1 MQTITMYLR
10 AASVKGTL
18 VDEWNQQVSS
28 LPALTRGMRAELV
41 LKLVD
46 TNGEPLE
53 GLGAYGAWDFA
64 VANDWDTTTT
74 PQLRVTEGIT
84 VEKNAVH
91 VPLTETNTAEL
102 IAALGTNESA
112 TFGCELAGFEPGETT
127 PGFLL
132 QFDISIRNR
141 RADAGTGRPSPVSDA
156 SYTAAQVDALFAAG
170 FEIQLSRDGIEWK
183 SYEDYYNPD
192 VENAEVEILP
202 PTRFRFR
209 NAAVGHDWSEAVP
222 LVQGE
227 PGLAARMYV
236 HSVTTGESGTQ
247 AKIVNYGTPYEARLA
262 FTIPKGDRGN
272 AATVRIG
279 TVEVAGTDEEPEIT
293 NSGTANDAILNF
305 RIPRGAVG
313 ATGHESYLYV
323 AYAENSSGRGFS
335 LTPAASRKYR
345 AEIQTDAPI
354 ETPTIS
360 DFAGATW
367 VKYLGDD
374 STVYGDVLVADADTS
389 VPQVTRIVF
398 ENATIRRGIDGE
410 VIVRFKEAGV
420 TVDEMNRY
428 ATING
433 RTRLSSWTNG
443 GGSPS
448 AMPGLEVAV
457 PQTIGLLLGFPS
469 YSSFI
474 G

>member
-46 TNGEPLE
+46 TNGEPLD
-53 GLGAYGAWDFA
+53 GLDAYASWDFA

-84 VEKNAVH
+84 VEGNAVR
-91 VPLTETNTAEL
+91 VPLTETNTEEL

-112 TFGCELAGFEPGETT
+112 TFGCELAGFETGETT

-141 RADAGTGRPSPVSDA
+141 RADAGTGRPAPVSDG
-156 SYTAAQVDALFAAG
+156 SYTAAQIRALFAAKMAV
-170 FEIQLSRDGIEWK
+170 QLSDDGETW
-183 SYEDYYNPD
+183 YD
-192 VENAEVEILP
+192 AEIDETVPE
-202 PTRFRFR
+202 TAKWYRFR
-209 NAAVGHDWSEAVP
+209 NALVGNGWSDP
-222 LVQGE
+222 LPLIAGPRGIAGTIEVGT
-227 PGLAARMYV
+227 
-236 HSVTTGESGTQ
+236 VTTGAAGTQ
-247 AKIVNYGTPYEARLA
+247 AEVTNSGDEHDAVLDFKIPQGA
-262 FTIPKGDRGN
+262 RGN
-272 AATVRIG
+272 AATVRVG
-279 TVEVAGTDEEPEIT
+279 SVEMVATDDPPEVT
-293 NSGTANDAILNF
+293 NSGTATDAVFNF
-305 RIPRGAVG
+305 KIPRGPTG
-313 ATGHESYLYV
+313 ATGHEAYLYV
-323 AYAENSSGRGFS
+323 AYAENTDGRGFS
-335 LTPAASRKYR
+335 LLPADSRKYR

-354 ETPTIS
+354 DTPTLA
-360 DFAGATW
+360 DFAGASW
-367 VKYLGDD
+367 QKYIGDD

-389 VPQVTRIVF
+389 VAQVSRIVF
-398 ENATIRRGIDGE
+398 ENASIRRGIDGE

-433 RTRLSSWTNG
+433 RTRLSPWTNG

-448 AMPGLEVAV
+448 AIPGLEVCE
-457 PQTIGLLLGFPS
+457 PQTIGLLAEFPD
-469 YSSFI
+469 YSSFM

>member
-46 TNGEPLE
+46 SNGTPLE
-53 GLGAYGAWDFA
+53 GLDAYASWDFA

-84 VEKNAVH
+84 VEGNAVR
-91 VPLTETNTAEL
+91 VPLTETNTEEL

-112 TFGCELAGFEPGETT
+112 TFGCELAGFETGETT

-141 RADAGTGRPSPVSDA
+141 RADAGTGRPAPVSDG
-156 SYTAAQVDALFAAG
+156 SYTAAQIRALFAAKMAV
-170 FEIQLSRDGIEWK
+170 QLSDDGEAW
-183 SYEDYYNPD
+183 YD
-192 VENAEVEILP
+192 AEIDETVPE
-202 PTRFRFR
+202 TAKWYRFR
-209 NAAVGHDWSEAVP
+209 NALVGNGWSDP
-222 LVQGE
+222 LPLIAGPRGIAGTIEVGT
-227 PGLAARMYV
+227 
-236 HSVTTGESGTQ
+236 VTTGAAGTQ
-247 AKIVNYGTPYEARLA
+247 AEVTNSGDEHDAVLD
-262 FTIPKGDRGN
+262 FTIPQGARGN
-272 AATVRIG
+272 AATVRVGSIEMVA
-279 TVEVAGTDEEPEIT
+279 TDDPPEVT
-293 NSGTANDAILNF
+293 NSGTATDAVFNF
-305 RIPRGAVG
+305 KIPRGPTG
-313 ATGHESYLYV
+313 ATGHEAYLYV
-323 AYAENSSGRGFS
+323 AYAENTDGRGFS
-335 LTPAASRKYR
+335 LLPASSRKYR

-354 ETPTIS
+354 DTPTLS
-360 DFAGATW
+360 DFAGASW
-367 VKYLGDD
+367 QKYIGDD

-389 VPQVTRIVF
+389 VAQVSRIVF
-398 ENATIRRGIDGE
+398 ENASIRRGIEGE

-433 RTRLSSWTNG
+433 RTRLSPWTNG

-448 AMPGLEVAV
+448 AIPGLEVCE
-457 PQTIGLLLGFPS
+457 PQTIGLLAEFPQ
-469 YSSFI
+469 YSSFM

>member
-46 TNGEPLE
+46 SNGTPLE
-53 GLGAYGAWDFA
+53 GLDAYASWDFA

-84 VEKNAVH
+84 VEGNAVR
-91 VPLTETNTAEL
+91 VPLTETNTEEL

-112 TFGCELAGFEPGETT
+112 TFGCELAGFETGETT

-141 RADAGTGRPSPVSDA
+141 RADAGTGRPAPVSDG
-156 SYTAAQVDALFAAG
+156 SYTAAQIRALFAAKMAV
-170 FEIQLSRDGIEWK
+170 QLSDDGETW
-183 SYEDYYNPD
+183 YD
-192 VENAEVEILP
+192 AEIDETVPE
-202 PTRFRFR
+202 TAKWYRFR
-209 NAAVGHDWSEAVP
+209 NALVGNGWSDP
-222 LVQGE
+222 LPLIAGPRGIAGTIEVGT
-227 PGLAARMYV
+227 
-236 HSVTTGESGTQ
+236 VTTGAAGTQ
-247 AKIVNYGTPYEARLA
+247 AEVTNSGDEHDAVLDFKIPQGA
-262 FTIPKGDRGN
+262 RGN
-272 AATVRIG
+272 AATVRVG
-279 TVEVAGTDEEPEIT
+279 SVEMVATDDPPEVT
-293 NSGTANDAILNF
+293 NSGTATDAVFNF
-305 RIPRGAVG
+305 KIPRGPTG
-313 ATGHESYLYV
+313 ATGHEAYLYV
-323 AYAENSSGRGFS
+323 AYAENTDGRGFS
-335 LTPAASRKYR
+335 LLPASSRKYR
-345 AEIQTDAPI
+345 AEIQTGEPI
-354 ETPTIS
+354 DTPTLA
-360 DFAGATW
+360 DFAGASW
-367 VKYLGDD
+367 QKYIGDD

-389 VPQVTRIVF
+389 VAQVSRIVF
-398 ENATIRRGIDGE
+398 ENASIRRGIDGE
-410 VIVRFKEAGV
+410 VIVHFKEAGV

-433 RTRLSSWTNG
+433 RTRLSPWTNG

-448 AMPGLEVAV
+448 AIPGLEVCE
-457 PQTIGLLLGFPS
+457 PQTIGLLAEFPN
-469 YSSFI
+469 YSSFM

>member
-46 TNGEPLE
+46 TNGEPLD
-53 GLGAYGAWDFA
+53 GLDAYASWDFA

-84 VEKNAVH
+84 VEGNAVR
-91 VPLTETNTAEL
+91 VPLTETNTEEL

-112 TFGCELAGFEPGETT
+112 TFGCELAGFETGETT

-141 RADAGTGRPSPVSDA
+141 RADAGTGRPAPVSDG
-156 SYTAAQVDALFAAG
+156 SYTAAQIRALFAAKMAV
-170 FEIQLSRDGIEWK
+170 QLSDDGETW
-183 SYEDYYNPD
+183 YD
-192 VENAEVEILP
+192 AEIDETVPE
-202 PTRFRFR
+202 TAKWYRFR
-209 NAAVGHDWSEAVP
+209 NALVGNGWSDP
-222 LVQGE
+222 LPLIAGPRGIAGTIEVGT
-227 PGLAARMYV
+227 
-236 HSVTTGESGTQ
+236 VTTGAAGTQ
-247 AKIVNYGTPYEARLA
+247 AEVTNSGDEHDAVLDFKIPQGA
-262 FTIPKGDRGN
+262 RGN
-272 AATVRIG
+272 AATVRVG
-279 TVEVAGTDEEPEIT
+279 SVEMVATDDPPEVT
-293 NSGTANDAILNF
+293 NSGTATDAVFNF
-305 RIPRGAVG
+305 KIPRGPTG
-313 ATGHESYLYV
+313 ATGHEAYLYV
-323 AYAENSSGRGFS
+323 AYAENTDGRGFS
-335 LTPAASRKYR
+335 LLPADSRKYR
-345 AEIQTDAPI
+345 AEIQTGEPI
-354 ETPTIS
+354 DTPTLA
-360 DFAGATW
+360 DFAGASW
-367 VKYLGDD
+367 QKYIGDD

-389 VPQVTRIVF
+389 VAQVSRIVF
-398 ENATIRRGIDGE
+398 ENASIRRGIDGE

-433 RTRLSSWTNG
+433 RTRLSPWTNG

-448 AMPGLEVAV
+448 AIPGLEVCE
-457 PQTIGLLLGFPS
+457 PQTIGLLAEFPD
-469 YSSFI
+469 YSSFM

>member
-46 TNGEPLE
+46 SNGTPLE
-53 GLGAYGAWDFA
+53 GLDAYASWDFA

-84 VEKNAVH
+84 VEGNAVR
-91 VPLTETNTAEL
+91 VPLTETNTEEL

-112 TFGCELAGFEPGETT
+112 TFGCELAGFETGETT

-141 RADAGTGRPSPVSDA
+141 RADAGTGRPAPVSDG
-156 SYTAAQVDALFAAG
+156 SYTAAQIRALFAAKMAV
-170 FEIQLSRDGIEWK
+170 QLSDDGETW
-183 SYEDYYNPD
+183 YD
-192 VENAEVEILP
+192 AEIDETVPE
-202 PTRFRFR
+202 TAKWYRFR
-209 NAAVGHDWSEAVP
+209 NALVGNGWSDP
-222 LVQGE
+222 LPLIAGPRGIAGTIEVGT
-227 PGLAARMYV
+227 
-236 HSVTTGESGTQ
+236 VTTGAAGTQ
-247 AKIVNYGTPYEARLA
+247 AEVTNSGDEHDAVLDFKIPQGA
-262 FTIPKGDRGN
+262 RGN
-272 AATVRIG
+272 AATVRVG
-279 TVEVAGTDEEPEIT
+279 SVEMVATDDPPEVT
-293 NSGTANDAILNF
+293 NSGTATDAVFNF
-305 RIPRGAVG
+305 KIPRGPTG
-313 ATGHESYLYV
+313 ATGHEAYLYV
-323 AYAENSSGRGFS
+323 AYAENTDGRGFS
-335 LTPAASRKYR
+335 LLPAASRKYR

-354 ETPTIS
+354 DTPTLA
-360 DFAGATW
+360 DFAGASW
-367 VKYLGDD
+367 QKYIGDD
-374 STVYGDVLVADADTS
+374 STVYGDVLVADAETS
-389 VPQVTRIVF
+389 VAQVSRIVF
-398 ENATIRRGIDGE
+398 ENASIRRGIEGE

-433 RTRLSSWTNG
+433 RTRLSPWTNG

-448 AMPGLEVAV
+448 AIPGLEVCE
-457 PQTIGLLLGFPS
+457 PQTMGLLAEFPD
-469 YSSFI
+469 YSSFM

>member
-46 TNGEPLE
+46 SNGTPLE
-53 GLGAYGAWDFA
+53 GLDAYASWDFA

-84 VEKNAVH
+84 VEGNAVR
-91 VPLTETNTAEL
+91 VPLTETNTEEL

-112 TFGCELAGFEPGETT
+112 TFGCELAGFETGETT

-141 RADAGTGRPSPVSDA
+141 RADAGTGRPAPVSDG
-156 SYTAAQVDALFAAG
+156 SYTAAQIRALFAAKMAV
-170 FEIQLSRDGIEWK
+170 QLSDDGETW
-183 SYEDYYNPD
+183 YD
-192 VENAEVEILP
+192 AEIDETVPE
-202 PTRFRFR
+202 TAKWYRFR
-209 NAAVGHDWSEAVP
+209 NALVGNGWSDP
-222 LVQGE
+222 LPLIAGPRGIAGTIEVGT
-227 PGLAARMYV
+227 
-236 HSVTTGESGTQ
+236 VTTGAAGTQ
-247 AKIVNYGTPYEARLA
+247 AEVTNSGDEHDAVLDFKIPQGA
-262 FTIPKGDRGN
+262 RGN
-272 AATVRIG
+272 AATVRVG
-279 TVEVAGTDEEPEIT
+279 SVEMVATDDPPEVT
-293 NSGTANDAILNF
+293 NSGTATDAVFNF
-305 RIPRGAVG
+305 KIPRGPTG
-313 ATGHESYLYV
+313 ATGHEAYLYV
-323 AYAENSSGRGFS
+323 AYAENTDGRGFS
-335 LTPAASRKYR
+335 LLPAASRKYR

-354 ETPTIS
+354 DAPTLA
-360 DFAGATW
+360 DFAGASW
-367 VKYLGDD
+367 QKYIGDD
-374 STVYGDVLVADADTS
+374 STVYGDVLVSDADTS
-389 VPQVTRIVF
+389 VAQVSRIVF
-398 ENATIRRGIDGE
+398 ENASIRRGIEGE

-433 RTRLSSWTNG
+433 RTRLSPWTNG

-448 AMPGLEVAV
+448 AIPGLEVCE
-457 PQTIGLLLGFPS
+457 PQTMGLLAEFPN
-469 YSSFI
+469 YSSFM

>member
-46 TNGEPLE
+46 SNGTPLE
-53 GLGAYGAWDFA
+53 GLDAYASWDFA

-84 VEKNAVH
+84 VEGNAVR
-91 VPLTETNTAEL
+91 VPLTETNTEEL
-102 IAALGTNESA
+102 IAALGTNESV
-112 TFGCELAGFEPGETT
+112 TFGCELAGFETGETT

-141 RADAGTGRPSPVSDA
+141 RADAGTGRPAPVSDG
-156 SYTAAQVDALFAAG
+156 SYTAAQIRALFAAKMAV
-170 FEIQLSRDGIEWK
+170 QLSDDGETW
-183 SYEDYYNPD
+183 YD
-192 VENAEVEILP
+192 AEIDETVPE
-202 PTRFRFR
+202 TAKWYRFR
-209 NAAVGHDWSEAVP
+209 NALVGNGWSDP
-222 LVQGE
+222 LPLIAGPRGIAGTIEVGT
-227 PGLAARMYV
+227 
-236 HSVTTGESGTQ
+236 VTTGAAGTQ
-247 AKIVNYGTPYEARLA
+247 AEVTNSGDEHDAVLDFKIPQGA
-262 FTIPKGDRGN
+262 RGN
-272 AATVRIG
+272 AATVRVG
-279 TVEVAGTDEEPEIT
+279 SVEMVATDDPPEVT
-293 NSGTANDAILNF
+293 NSGTATDAVFNF
-305 RIPRGAVG
+305 KIPRGPTG
-313 ATGHESYLYV
+313 ATGHEAYLYV
-323 AYAENSSGRGFS
+323 AYAENTDGRGFS
-335 LTPAASRKYR
+335 LLPADSRKYR

-354 ETPTIS
+354 DTPTLA
-360 DFAGATW
+360 DFAGASW
-367 VKYLGDD
+367 QKYIGDD
-374 STVYGDVLVADADTS
+374 STVYGDVLVADAETS
-389 VPQVTRIVF
+389 VAQVSRIVF

-433 RTRLSSWTNG
+433 RTRLSPWTNG

-448 AMPGLEVAV
+448 AIPGLEVCE
-457 PQTIGLLLGFPS
+457 PQTIGLLAEFPD
-469 YSSFI
+469 YSSFM

>member
-53 GLGAYGAWDFA
+53 GLGAYASWDFA

-84 VEKNAVH
+84 VEDNAVR
-91 VPLTETNTAEL
+91 VPLTETNTQEL

-112 TFGCELAGFEPGETT
+112 TFGCELAGFETGETT

-141 RADAGTGRPSPVSDA
+141 RADAGTGRPEPVSDG
-156 SYTAAQVDALFAAG
+156 SYTAAQIRALFAAKMAV
-170 FEIQLSRDGIEWK
+170 QLSDDGETW
-183 SYEDYYNPD
+183 YD
-192 VENAEVEILP
+192 AEIDESVPE
-202 PTRFRFR
+202 TARWYRFR
-209 NAAVGHDWSEAVP
+209 NTLVGHVWSDP
-222 LVQGE
+222 L
-227 PGLAARMYV
+227 PLLAGPRGVAGTIEV
-236 HSVTTGESGTQ
+236 GTVTTGAAGTQ
-247 AKIVNYGTPYEARLA
+247 AEVTNSGDEHDAVLDFKIPQGA
-262 FTIPKGDRGN
+262 RGN

-279 TVEVAGTDEEPEIT
+279 NVEMVATDDPPEVT
-293 NSGTANDAILNF
+293 NSGTATDAVFNF
-305 RIPRGAVG
+305 KIPRGPTG
-313 ATGHESYLYV
+313 ATGHEAYLYV
-323 AYAENSSGRGFS
+323 AYAENTDGRGFS

-345 AEIQTDAPI
+345 AEIQSDSPI
-354 ETPTIS
+354 DTPTLS
-360 DFAGATW
+360 DFAGASW
-367 VKYLGDD
+367 QKYLGDD
-374 STVYGDVLVADADTS
+374 ETVYGDVLVADADTS
-389 VPQVTRIVF
+389 VAQVTRIVF
-398 ENATIRRGIDGE
+398 ENATIRRGIEGE

-420 TVDEMNRY
+420 SVDEMNRY

-448 AMPGLEVAV
+448 GMPGLEVCE
-457 PQTIGLLLGFPS
+457 PQTIGLLAEFPA
-469 YSSFI
+469 YSSFM

>member
-46 TNGEPLE
+46 SNGSPLD
-53 GLGAYGAWDFA
+53 GLDAYASWDFA

-84 VEKNAVH
+84 VEGNAVR
-91 VPLTETNTAEL
+91 VPLTETNTEEL

-112 TFGCELAGFEPGETT
+112 TFGCELAGFETGETT

-141 RADAGTGRPSPVSDA
+141 RADAGTGRPAPVSDG
-156 SYTAAQVDALFAAG
+156 SYTAAQIRALFAAKMAV
-170 FEIQLSRDGIEWK
+170 QLSDDGETWYDAEIDETV
-183 SYEDYYNPD
+183 PD
-192 VENAEVEILP
+192 TAKWY
-202 PTRFRFR
+202 RFR
-209 NAAVGHDWSEAVP
+209 NALVGNGWSDP
-222 LVQGE
+222 LPLIAGPRGIAGTIEVGT
-227 PGLAARMYV
+227 
-236 HSVTTGESGTQ
+236 VTTGAAGTQ
-247 AKIVNYGTPYEARLA
+247 AEVTNSGDEHDAVLDFKIPQGA
-262 FTIPKGDRGN
+262 RGN
-272 AATVRIG
+272 AATVRVG
-279 TVEVAGTDEEPEIT
+279 SVEMVATDDPPEVT
-293 NSGTANDAILNF
+293 NSGTATDAVFNF
-305 RIPRGAVG
+305 KIPRGPTG
-313 ATGHESYLYV
+313 ATGHEAYLYV
-323 AYAENSSGRGFS
+323 AYAENTDGRGFS
-335 LTPAASRKYR
+335 LLPASSRKYR

-354 ETPTIS
+354 DTPTLA
-360 DFAGATW
+360 DFAGASW
-367 VKYLGDD
+367 QKYIGDD
-374 STVYGDVLVADADTS
+374 STVYGDVLVADAETS
-389 VPQVTRIVF
+389 VAQVSRIVF
-398 ENATIRRGIDGE
+398 ENASIRRGIEGE

-433 RTRLSSWTNG
+433 RTRLSPWTNG

-448 AMPGLEVAV
+448 AIPGLEVCE
-457 PQTIGLLLGFPS
+457 PQTMGLLAEFPN
-469 YSSFI
+469 YSSFM

>member
-46 TNGEPLE
+46 SNGTPLE
-53 GLGAYGAWDFA
+53 GLDAYASWDFA

-84 VEKNAVH
+84 VEGNAVR
-91 VPLTETNTAEL
+91 VPLTETNTEEL

-112 TFGCELAGFEPGETT
+112 TFGCELAGFETGETT

-141 RADAGTGRPSPVSDA
+141 RADAGTGRPAPVSDG
-156 SYTAAQVDALFAAG
+156 SYTAAQIRALFAAKMAV
-170 FEIQLSRDGIEWK
+170 QLSDDGETW
-183 SYEDYYNPD
+183 YD
-192 VENAEVEILP
+192 AEIDETVPE
-202 PTRFRFR
+202 TAKWYRFR
-209 NAAVGHDWSEAVP
+209 NALVGNGWSDP
-222 LVQGE
+222 LPLIAGPRGIAGTIEVGT
-227 PGLAARMYV
+227 
-236 HSVTTGESGTQ
+236 VTTGAAGTQ
-247 AKIVNYGTPYEARLA
+247 AEVTNSGDEHDAVLDFKIPQGA
-262 FTIPKGDRGN
+262 RGN
-272 AATVRIG
+272 AATVRVG
-279 TVEVAGTDEEPEIT
+279 SVEMVATDDPPEVT
-293 NSGTANDAILNF
+293 NSGTATDAVFNF
-305 RIPRGAVG
+305 KIPRGPTG
-313 ATGHESYLYV
+313 ATGHEAYLYV
-323 AYAENSSGRGFS
+323 AYAENTDGRGFS
-335 LTPAASRKYR
+335 LLPASSRKYR
-345 AEIQTDAPI
+345 AEIQTGEPI
-354 ETPTIS
+354 DTPTLS
-360 DFAGATW
+360 DFAGASW
-367 VKYLGDD
+367 QKYIGDD

-389 VPQVTRIVF
+389 VAQVSRSVF
-398 ENATIRRGIDGE
+398 ENASIRRGIEGE

-433 RTRLSSWTNG
+433 RTRLSPWTNG

-448 AMPGLEVAV
+448 AIPGLEVCE
-457 PQTIGLLLGFPS
+457 PQTIGLLAEFPN
-469 YSSFI
+469 YSSFM

>member
-46 TNGEPLE
+46 SNGTPLE
-53 GLGAYGAWDFA
+53 GLDAYASWDFA

-84 VEKNAVH
+84 VEGNAVR
-91 VPLTETNTAEL
+91 VPLTETNTEEL

-112 TFGCELAGFEPGETT
+112 TFGCELAGFETGETT

-141 RADAGTGRPSPVSDA
+141 RADAGTGRPAPVSDG
-156 SYTAAQVDALFAAG
+156 SYTAAQIRALFAAKMAV
-170 FEIQLSRDGIEWK
+170 QLSDDGETW
-183 SYEDYYNPD
+183 YD
-192 VENAEVEILP
+192 AEIDEAVPE
-202 PTRFRFR
+202 TAKWYRFR
-209 NAAVGHDWSEAVP
+209 NALVGNGWSDP
-222 LVQGE
+222 LPLIAGPRGIAGTIEVGT
-227 PGLAARMYV
+227 
-236 HSVTTGESGTQ
+236 VTTGAAGTQ
-247 AKIVNYGTPYEARLA
+247 AEVTNSGDEHDAVLDFKIPQGA
-262 FTIPKGDRGN
+262 RGN
-272 AATVRIG
+272 AATVRVG
-279 TVEVAGTDEEPEIT
+279 SVEMVATDDPPEVT
-293 NSGTANDAILNF
+293 NSGTATDAVFNF
-305 RIPRGAVG
+305 KIPRGPTG

-323 AYAENSSGRGFS
+323 AYAENTDGRGFS
-335 LTPAASRKYR
+335 LLPASSRKYR
-345 AEIQTDAPI
+345 AEIQTGEPI
-354 ETPTIS
+354 DTPTLA
-360 DFAGATW
+360 DFAGASW
-367 VKYLGDD
+367 QKYIGDD

-389 VPQVTRIVF
+389 VAQVSRIMF
-398 ENATIRRGIDGE
+398 ENASIRRGIDGE

-433 RTRLSSWTNG
+433 RTRLSPWTNG

-448 AMPGLEVAV
+448 AIPGLEVCE
-457 PQTIGLLLGFPS
+457 PQTIGLLAEFPN
-469 YSSFI
+469 YSSFM

>member
-46 TNGEPLE
+46 SNGTPLE
-53 GLGAYGAWDFA
+53 GLDAYASWDFA

-84 VEKNAVH
+84 VEGDAVR
-91 VPLTETNTAEL
+91 VPLTETNTEEL

-112 TFGCELAGFEPGETT
+112 TFGCELAGFETGETT

-141 RADAGTGRPSPVSDA
+141 RADAGTGRPAPVSDG
-156 SYTAAQVDALFAAG
+156 SYTAAQIRALFAAKMAV
-170 FEIQLSRDGIEWK
+170 QLSDDGETW
-183 SYEDYYNPD
+183 YD
-192 VENAEVEILP
+192 AEIDETVPE
-202 PTRFRFR
+202 TAKWYRFR
-209 NAAVGHDWSEAVP
+209 NALVGNGWSDP
-222 LVQGE
+222 LPLIAGPRGIAGTIEVGT
-227 PGLAARMYV
+227 
-236 HSVTTGESGTQ
+236 VTTGAAGTQ
-247 AKIVNYGTPYEARLA
+247 AEVTNSGDEHDAVLDFKIPQGA
-262 FTIPKGDRGN
+262 RGN
-272 AATVRIG
+272 AATVRVG
-279 TVEVAGTDEEPEIT
+279 SVEMVATDDPPEVT
-293 NSGTANDAILNF
+293 NSGTATDAVFNF
-305 RIPRGAVG
+305 KIPRGPKG
-313 ATGHESYLYV
+313 ATGHEAYLYV
-323 AYAENSSGRGFS
+323 AYAENTDGRGFS
-335 LTPAASRKYR
+335 LLPASSRKYR
-345 AEIQTDAPI
+345 AEIQTGEPI
-354 ETPTIS
+354 DTPTLA
-360 DFAGATW
+360 DFAGASW
-367 VKYLGDD
+367 QKYIGDD

-389 VPQVTRIVF
+389 VAQVSRIVF
-398 ENATIRRGIDGE
+398 ENASIRRGIEGE

-433 RTRLSSWTNG
+433 RTRLSPWTNG

-448 AMPGLEVAV
+448 AIPGLEVCE
-457 PQTIGLLLGFPS
+457 PQTIGLLAEFPN
-469 YSSFI
+469 YSSFM

>member
-46 TNGEPLE
+46 SNGTPLE
-53 GLGAYGAWDFA
+53 GLDAYASWDFA

-84 VEKNAVH
+84 VEGNAVR
-91 VPLTETNTAEL
+91 VPLTETNTEEL

-112 TFGCELAGFEPGETT
+112 TFGCELAGFETGETT

-141 RADAGTGRPSPVSDA
+141 RADAWTGRPAPVSDG
-156 SYTAAQVDALFAAG
+156 SYTAAQIRALFAAKMAV
-170 FEIQLSRDGIEWK
+170 QLSDDGETW
-183 SYEDYYNPD
+183 YD
-192 VENAEVEILP
+192 AEIDETVPE
-202 PTRFRFR
+202 TAKWYRFR
-209 NAAVGHDWSEAVP
+209 NALVGNGWSDP
-222 LVQGE
+222 LPLIAGPRGIAGTIEVGT
-227 PGLAARMYV
+227 
-236 HSVTTGESGTQ
+236 VTTGAAGTQ
-247 AKIVNYGTPYEARLA
+247 AEVTNSGDEHDAVLDFKIPQGA
-262 FTIPKGDRGN
+262 RGN
-272 AATVRIG
+272 AATVRVG
-279 TVEVAGTDEEPEIT
+279 SVEMVATDDPPEVT
-293 NSGTANDAILNF
+293 NSGTATDAVFNF
-305 RIPRGAVG
+305 KIPRGPTG
-313 ATGHESYLYV
+313 ATGHEAYLYV
-323 AYAENSSGRGFS
+323 AYAENTDGRGFS
-335 LTPAASRKYR
+335 LLPASSRKYR
-345 AEIQTDAPI
+345 AEIQTGEPI
-354 ETPTIS
+354 DTPTLA
-360 DFAGATW
+360 DFAGASW
-367 VKYLGDD
+367 QKYIGDD

-389 VPQVTRIVF
+389 VSQVSRIVF

-433 RTRLSSWTNG
+433 RTRLSPWTNG

-448 AMPGLEVAV
+448 AIPGLEVCE
-457 PQTIGLLLGFPS
+457 PQTIGLLAEFPN
-469 YSSFI
+469 YSSFM

>member
-46 TNGEPLE
+46 SNGSPLD
-53 GLGAYGAWDFA
+53 GLDAYASWDFA

-84 VEKNAVH
+84 VEGNAVR
-91 VPLTETNTAEL
+91 VPLTETNTEEL

-112 TFGCELAGFEPGETT
+112 TFGCELAGFETGETT

-141 RADAGTGRPSPVSDA
+141 RADAGTGRPAPVSDG
-156 SYTAAQVDALFAAG
+156 SYTAAQIRALFAAKMAV
-170 FEIQLSRDGIEWK
+170 QLSDDGETW
-183 SYEDYYNPD
+183 YD
-192 VENAEVEILP
+192 AEIDETVPE
-202 PTRFRFR
+202 TAKWHRFR
-209 NAAVGHDWSEAVP
+209 NALVGNGWSDP
-222 LVQGE
+222 LPLIAGPRGIAGTIEVGT
-227 PGLAARMYV
+227 
-236 HSVTTGESGTQ
+236 VTTGAAGTQ
-247 AKIVNYGTPYEARLA
+247 AEVTNSGDEHDAVLDFKIPQGA
-262 FTIPKGDRGN
+262 RGN
-272 AATVRIG
+272 AATVRVG
-279 TVEVAGTDEEPEIT
+279 SVEMVATDDPPEVT
-293 NSGTANDAILNF
+293 NSGTATDAVFNF
-305 RIPRGAVG
+305 KIPRGPTG
-313 ATGHESYLYV
+313 ATGHEAYLYV
-323 AYAENSSGRGFS
+323 AYAENTDGRGFS
-335 LTPAASRKYR
+335 LLPASSRKYR

-354 ETPTIS
+354 DTPTLA
-360 DFAGATW
+360 DFAGASW
-367 VKYLGDD
+367 QKYIGDD

-389 VPQVTRIVF
+389 VAQVSRIVF
-398 ENATIRRGIDGE
+398 ENASIRRGIEGE

-433 RTRLSSWTNG
+433 RTRLSPWTNG

-448 AMPGLEVAV
+448 AIPGLEVCE
-457 PQTIGLLLGFPS
+457 PQTIGLLAEFPN
-469 YSSFI
+469 YSSFM

>member
-46 TNGEPLE
+46 SNGTPLE
-53 GLGAYGAWDFA
+53 GLDAYASWDFA

-84 VEKNAVH
+84 VEGNAVR
-91 VPLTETNTAEL
+91 VPLTETNTEEL

-112 TFGCELAGFEPGETT
+112 TFGCELAGFETGETT

-141 RADAGTGRPSPVSDA
+141 RADAGTGRPAPVSDG
-156 SYTAAQVDALFAAG
+156 SYTAAQIRALFAAKMAV
-170 FEIQLSRDGIEWK
+170 QLSDDGETW
-183 SYEDYYNPD
+183 YD
-192 VENAEVEILP
+192 AEIDETVPE
-202 PTRFRFR
+202 TAKWYRFR
-209 NAAVGHDWSEAVP
+209 NALVGNGWSDP
-222 LVQGE
+222 LPLIAGPRGIAGTIEVGT
-227 PGLAARMYV
+227 
-236 HSVTTGESGTQ
+236 VTTGAAGTQ
-247 AKIVNYGTPYEARLA
+247 AEVTNSGDEHDAVLDFKIPQGA
-262 FTIPKGDRGN
+262 RGN
-272 AATVRIG
+272 AATVRVG
-279 TVEVAGTDEEPEIT
+279 SVEMVATDDPPEVT
-293 NSGTANDAILNF
+293 NSGTATDAVFNF
-305 RIPRGAVG
+305 KIPRGPTG
-313 ATGHESYLYV
+313 ATGHEAYLYV
-323 AYAENSSGRGFS
+323 AYAENTDGRGFS
-335 LTPAASRKYR
+335 LLPASSRKYR

-354 ETPTIS
+354 DTPTLA
-360 DFAGATW
+360 DFAGASW
-367 VKYLGDD
+367 QKYIGDD

-389 VPQVTRIVF
+389 VAQVSRIVF
-398 ENATIRRGIDGE
+398 ENASIRRGIEGE

-433 RTRLSSWTNG
+433 RTRLSPWTNG

-448 AMPGLEVAV
+448 AIPGLEVCE
-457 PQTIGLLLGFPS
+457 PQTIGLLAEFPN
-469 YSSFI
+469 YSSFM

>member
-46 TNGEPLE
+46 TNGEPLD
-53 GLGAYGAWDFA
+53 GLGAYGTWDFA

-74 PQLRVTEGIT
+74 PQLRVTGGIT
-84 VEKNAVH
+84 VEGNAVL
-91 VPLTETNTAEL
+91 VPLTETNTEEL

-112 TFGCELAGFEPGETT
+112 TFGCELAGFETGETT

-141 RADAGTGRPSPVSDA
+141 RADAGTGRPAPVSDG
-156 SYTAAQVDALFAAG
+156 SYTAAQIRALFAAKMAV
-170 FEIQLSRDGIEWK
+170 QLSDDGETW
-183 SYEDYYNPD
+183 YD
-192 VENAEVEILP
+192 AEIDETVPE
-202 PTRFRFR
+202 TAKWYRFR
-209 NAAVGHDWSEAVP
+209 NALVGNGWSDP
-222 LVQGE
+222 LPLIAGPRGIAGTIEVGT
-227 PGLAARMYV
+227 
-236 HSVTTGESGTQ
+236 VTTGAAGTQ
-247 AKIVNYGTPYEARLA
+247 AEVANSGDEHDAVLDFKIPQGA
-262 FTIPKGDRGN
+262 RGN
-272 AATVRIG
+272 AATVRVG
-279 TVEVAGTDEEPEIT
+279 SVEMVATDDPPEVT
-293 NSGTANDAILNF
+293 NSGTATDAVFNF
-305 RIPRGAVG
+305 KIPRGPTG
-313 ATGHESYLYV
+313 ATGHEAYLYV
-323 AYAENSSGRGFS
+323 AYAENTDGRGFS
-335 LTPAASRKYR
+335 LLPAASRKYR

-354 ETPTIS
+354 DTPTLA
-360 DFAGATW
+360 DFAGASW
-367 VKYLGDD
+367 QKYLGDD

-389 VPQVTRIVF
+389 VAQVSRIVF
-398 ENATIRRGIDGE
+398 ENATIRQGIAGE

-448 AMPGLEVAV
+448 AIPGLEVCE
-457 PQTIGLLLGFPS
+457 PQTMGLLAEFPN
-469 YSSFI
+469 YSSFM

>member
-46 TNGEPLE
+46 SNGTPLE
-53 GLGAYGAWDFA
+53 GLDAYASWDFA

-84 VEKNAVH
+84 VEGNAVR
-91 VPLTETNTAEL
+91 VPLTETNTEEL

-112 TFGCELAGFEPGETT
+112 TFGCELAGFETGETT

-141 RADAGTGRPSPVSDA
+141 RADAGTGRPAPVSDG
-156 SYTAAQVDALFAAG
+156 SYTAAQIRALFAAKMAV
-170 FEIQLSRDGIEWK
+170 QLSEDGETW
-183 SYEDYYNPD
+183 YD
-192 VENAEVEILP
+192 AEIDETVPE
-202 PTRFRFR
+202 TAKWYRFR
-209 NAAVGHDWSEAVP
+209 NALVGNGWSDP
-222 LVQGE
+222 LPLIAGPRGIAGTIEVGT
-227 PGLAARMYV
+227 
-236 HSVTTGESGTQ
+236 VTTGAAGTQ
-247 AKIVNYGTPYEARLA
+247 AEVTNSGDEHDAVLDFKIPQGA
-262 FTIPKGDRGN
+262 RGN
-272 AATVRIG
+272 AATVRVG
-279 TVEVAGTDEEPEIT
+279 SVEMVATDDPPEVT
-293 NSGTANDAILNF
+293 NSGTATDAVFNF
-305 RIPRGAVG
+305 KIPRGPTG
-313 ATGHESYLYV
+313 ATGHEAYLYV
-323 AYAENSSGRGFS
+323 AYAENTDGRGFS
-335 LTPAASRKYR
+335 LLPADSRKYR

-354 ETPTIS
+354 DTPTLA
-360 DFAGATW
+360 DFAGASW
-367 VKYLGDD
+367 QKYIGDD
-374 STVYGDVLVADADTS
+374 STVYGDVLVADAETS
-389 VPQVTRIVF
+389 VAQVSRIVF

-433 RTRLSSWTNG
+433 RTRLSPWTNG

-448 AMPGLEVAV
+448 AIPGLEVCE
-457 PQTIGLLLGFPS
+457 PQTMGLLAEFPN
-469 YSSFI
+469 YSSFM

>member
-46 TNGEPLE
+46 SNGTPLE
-53 GLGAYGAWDFA
+53 GLDAYASWDFA

-84 VEKNAVH
+84 VEGSAVR
-91 VPLTETNTAEL
+91 VPLTETNTEEL

-112 TFGCELAGFEPGETT
+112 TFGCELAGFETGETT

-141 RADAGTGRPSPVSDA
+141 RADAGTGRPAPVSDG
-156 SYTAAQVDALFAAG
+156 SYTAAQIRALFAAKMAV
-170 FEIQLSRDGIEWK
+170 QLSDDGETW
-183 SYEDYYNPD
+183 YD
-192 VENAEVEILP
+192 AEIDETVPE
-202 PTRFRFR
+202 TARWYRFR
-209 NAAVGHDWSEAVP
+209 NALVGNGWSDP
-222 LVQGE
+222 LPLIAGPRGIAGTIEVGT
-227 PGLAARMYV
+227 
-236 HSVTTGESGTQ
+236 VTTGAAGTQ
-247 AKIVNYGTPYEARLA
+247 AEVTNSGDEHDAVLDFKIPQGA
-262 FTIPKGDRGN
+262 RGN
-272 AATVRIG
+272 AATVRVG
-279 TVEVAGTDEEPEIT
+279 SVEMVATDDPPEVT
-293 NSGTANDAILNF
+293 NSGTATDAVFNF
-305 RIPRGAVG
+305 KIPRGPTG
-313 ATGHESYLYV
+313 ATGHEAYLYV
-323 AYAENSSGRGFS
+323 AYAENTDGRGFS
-335 LTPAASRKYR
+335 LLPADSRKYR

-354 ETPTIS
+354 DTPTLA
-360 DFAGATW
+360 DFAGASW
-367 VKYLGDD
+367 QKYIGDD
-374 STVYGDVLVADADTS
+374 STVYGDVLVADAETS
-389 VPQVTRIVF
+389 VAQVSRIVF

-433 RTRLSSWTNG
+433 RTRLSPWTNG

-448 AMPGLEVAV
+448 AIPGLEVCE
-457 PQTIGLLLGFPS
+457 PQTMGLLAEFPS
-469 YSSFI
+469 YSSFM

>member
-46 TNGEPLE
+46 SNGTPLE
-53 GLGAYGAWDFA
+53 GLDAYASWDFA

-84 VEKNAVH
+84 VEGNAVR
-91 VPLTETNTAEL
+91 VPLTETNTEEL

-112 TFGCELAGFEPGETT
+112 TFGCELAGFETGETT

-141 RADAGTGRPSPVSDA
+141 RADAGTGRPAPVSDG
-156 SYTAAQVDALFAAG
+156 SYTAAQIRALFAAKMAV
-170 FEIQLSRDGIEWK
+170 QLSDDGETW
-183 SYEDYYNPD
+183 YD
-192 VENAEVEILP
+192 AEIDETVPEAAKWY
-202 PTRFRFR
+202 RFR
-209 NAAVGHDWSEAVP
+209 NALVGNGWSDP
-222 LVQGE
+222 LPLIAGPRGIAGTIEVGT
-227 PGLAARMYV
+227 
-236 HSVTTGESGTQ
+236 VTTGAAGTQ
-247 AKIVNYGTPYEARLA
+247 AEVTNSGDEHDAVLDFKIPQGA
-262 FTIPKGDRGN
+262 RGN
-272 AATVRIG
+272 AATVRVG
-279 TVEVAGTDEEPEIT
+279 SVEMVATDDPPEVT
-293 NSGTANDAILNF
+293 NSGTATDAVFNF
-305 RIPRGAVG
+305 KIPRGPTG
-313 ATGHESYLYV
+313 ATGHEAYLYV
-323 AYAENSSGRGFS
+323 AYAENTDGRGFS
-335 LTPAASRKYR
+335 LLPAASRKYR

-354 ETPTIS
+354 DTPTLA
-360 DFAGATW
+360 DFAGASW
-367 VKYLGDD
+367 QKYIGDD
-374 STVYGDVLVADADTS
+374 STVYGDVLVADAETS
-389 VPQVTRIVF
+389 VAQVSRIVF
-398 ENATIRRGIDGE
+398 ENASIRRGIEGE

-433 RTRLSSWTNG
+433 RTRLSPWTNG

-448 AMPGLEVAV
+448 AIPGLEVCE
-457 PQTIGLLLGFPS
+457 PQTIGLLAEFPD
-469 YSSFI
+469 YSSFM

>member
-46 TNGEPLE
+46 SNGTPLE
-53 GLGAYGAWDFA
+53 GLDAYTSWDFA

-84 VEKNAVH
+84 VEGNAVR
-91 VPLTETNTAEL
+91 VPLTETNTEEL

-112 TFGCELAGFEPGETT
+112 TFGCELAGFETGETT

-141 RADAGTGRPSPVSDA
+141 RADAGTGRPAPVSDG
-156 SYTAAQVDALFAAG
+156 SYTAAQIRALFAAKMAV
-170 FEIQLSRDGIEWK
+170 QLSDDGETW
-183 SYEDYYNPD
+183 YD
-192 VENAEVEILP
+192 AEIDETVPE
-202 PTRFRFR
+202 TAKWYRFR
-209 NAAVGHDWSEAVP
+209 NALVGNGWSDP
-222 LVQGE
+222 LPLIAGPRGIAGTIEVGT
-227 PGLAARMYV
+227 
-236 HSVTTGESGTQ
+236 VTTGAAGTQ
-247 AKIVNYGTPYEARLA
+247 AEVTNSGDEHDAVLDFKIPQGA
-262 FTIPKGDRGN
+262 RGN
-272 AATVRIG
+272 AATVRVGSIEMVA
-279 TVEVAGTDEEPEIT
+279 TDDPPEVT
-293 NSGTANDAILNF
+293 NSGTATDAVFNF
-305 RIPRGAVG
+305 KIPRGPTG
-313 ATGHESYLYV
+313 ATGHEAYLYI
-323 AYAENSSGRGFS
+323 AYAENTDGRGFS
-335 LTPAASRKYR
+335 LLPAASRKYR

-354 ETPTIS
+354 DTPTLA
-360 DFAGATW
+360 DFAGASW
-367 VKYLGDD
+367 QKYIGDD

-389 VPQVTRIVF
+389 VAQVSRIVF
-398 ENATIRRGIDGE
+398 ENASIRRGIEGE

-433 RTRLSSWTNG
+433 RTRLSPWTNG

-448 AMPGLEVAV
+448 AIPGLEVCE
-457 PQTIGLLLGFPS
+457 PQTMGLLAEFPN
-469 YSSFI
+469 YSSFM